1 MTEIA
6 QRVAK
11 FLNRAG
17 DAEVVALAE
26 SHAAVVTMFVKNYV
40 RGHGF
45 DAAGTP
51 TEDLKAVIIT
61 ATARFIVNPAQAV
74 REQIG
79 DQNILYSKIEGFSLV
94 EQAVLHRYR
103 RRAA

>member
-26 SHAAVVTMFVKNYV
+26 SHAAVVAMFVKNYV

-45 DAAGTP
+45 DEARPKGSASLYTTGNDTAGN
-51 TEDLKAVIIT
+51 A
-61 ATARFIVNPAQAV
+61 
-74 REQIG
+74 
-79 DQNILYSKIEGFSLV
+79 S
-94 EQAVLHRYR
+94 
-103 RRAA
+103 